1 LAAIMDGVMTR
12 PDYQNVSSMDS
23 DRQHRGLTRRR
34 LAIAARAGLLGAIGL
49 LALSACDKTKVPLP
63 GERVSVLSLDQTLA
77 ADSSLSDVQV
87 RLPKPY
93 VNTDWAQVGGNQT
106 HSMYHLQVANQALQQ
121 VWSTDVGAS
130 ANSEN
135 KLLAEPVIAD
145 GIAYAMDADS
155 NVSAIDASNGNRL
168 WQVDLTPDDEDDDLF
183 GGGIGVAEGKVIVT
197 TPFAR
202 VFALDA
208 KSGKKIWEAA
218 APAAVRSPPAISDG
232 RVFVVTL
239 DNQLVVYA
247 LDDGRRLWSNAGVE
261 EAAGLLG
268 GATPAVQGD
277 VVVAAYTSGDLLAF
291 DVVAG
296 RSLWSD
302 NLAGKARG
310 DATAT
315 LTDIRGRPVIDRDLL
330 IAVGNGGVM
339 TAINLKRGGR
349 LWDASIGG
357 TQSPWVAGD
366 FIYVLTNQSEVIC
379 LQRQDGRIKWVQN
392 LPRFEDPET
401 HKEPIYWSGPVLV
414 SDRLLVTGS
423 EGHAVSI
430 SPYTGKILGQMELP
444 SRTHLPPVVANQTV
458 YILSD
463 DAQLIALR

>member
-1 LAAIMDGVMTR
+1 MTR
-12 PDYQNVSSMDS
+12 PDYQNESSLVC
-23 DRQHRGLTRRR
+23 DRQSGEGARTNIAMGVRLGLV
-34 LAIAARAGLLGAIGL
+34 AALGL
-49 LALSACDKTKVPLP
+49 LALAGCSNPKVPLP
-63 GERVSVLSLDQTLA
+63 GERVSVLSLDETLA
-77 ADSSLSDVQV
+77 ADSSLADVKV

-106 HSMYHLQVANQALQQ
+106 HAMYHLQVANQTLQQ
-121 VWSTDVGAS
+121 VWSADIGSS
-130 ANSEN
+130 ADSEN

-145 GIAYAMDADS
+145 GIVYTMDAESD
-155 NVSAIDASNGNRL
+155 VTAIDANNGNRL

-183 GGGIGVAEGKVIVT
+183 GGGVAVAEGKAIVT
-197 TPFAR
+197 TPFAK

-208 KSGKKIWEAA
+208 KSGKKIWESA
-218 APAAVRSPPAISDG
+218 APSAVRSPPAISDG
-232 RVFVVTL
+232 RVFVVTM

-268 GATPAVQGD
+268 GTTPAVQGNI
-277 VVVAAYTSGDLLAF
+277 VVAAYTSGDLLAF

-414 SDRLLVTGS
+414 SDRLIVTGS

-463 DAQLIALR
+463 DARLIALR